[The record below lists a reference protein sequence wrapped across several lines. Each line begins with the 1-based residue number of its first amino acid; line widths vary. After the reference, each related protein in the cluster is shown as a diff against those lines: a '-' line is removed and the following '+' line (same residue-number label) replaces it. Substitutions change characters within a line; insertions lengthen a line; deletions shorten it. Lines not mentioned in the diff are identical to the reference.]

1 MATRHVYLDNAATTG
16 VSVPVLEAML
26 PFLKEAYG
34 NPSSVHSW
42 GREARKALNNA
53 RRQVAAALGAQE
65 NEIFFTGCGTESD
78 NWAIRG
84 TAMAKRDKGR
94 HIITSAI
101 EHHAVLHTCQAL
113 EKEGWEVTYLPVD
126 REGFVS
132 PSDVEKAIRPDTV
145 LVSIMAANNEIGTIQ
160 PIDEIGAICHAHG
173 VLFHTDAVQA
183 VGHVAFDLD
192 KSNID
197 MLSLSGHKIHAP
209 KGVGALYIRKGVHI
223 DNFMLGG
230 AQESRHRAGTEN
242 MASIVGLG
250 KAIEIA
256 TTDLERRASELAAKR
271 DHMIERIL
279 TEIPET
285 MVNGSRD
292 KRLPGNVNISIRYL
306 ESESVLLNLDLK
318 GIAASS
324 GSACTSGSLDPSHVL
339 MAIGISHELANGSLR
354 MSLDESNS
362 LDDLDYAVDTLK
374 DIVARLREM
383 SPLYADAQR
392 GVYVEN
398 SDECNFCH

>member
-1 MATRHVYLDNAATTG
+1 MEMMKVYLDNAATTG
-16 VSVPVLEAML
+16 VSEPVLEAML
-26 PFLKEAYG
+26 PYLKQAYG

-53 RRQVAAALGAQE
+53 RRQVAAALGARE
-65 NEIFFTGCGTESD
+65 DEIFFTGCGTESD
-78 NWAIRG
+78 NWAVRG
-84 TAMAKRDKGR
+84 TAMALRSKGR
-94 HIITSAI
+94 HIVTSSI
-101 EHHAVLHTCQAL
+101 EHHAILHTCQAL

-126 REGFVS
+126 KHGFVS
-132 PSDVEKAIRPDTV
+132 PADVEKAIRPDTV
-145 LVSIMAANNEIGTIQ
+145 LVSIMAANNEIGTIE
-160 PIDEIGAICHAHG
+160 PIDEIGAICHAKG

-183 VGHVAFDLD
+183 VGHVKFDLD
-192 KSNID
+192 NSSID

-209 KGVGALYIRKGVHI
+209 KGVGALYIRKGVRI
-223 DNFMLGG
+223 DNLIQGG
-230 AQESRHRAGTEN
+230 AQESRRRAGTEN

-256 TTDLERRASELAAKR
+256 TTDIERRAAELSAKR

-285 MVNGSRD
+285 MVNGPRD

-306 ESESVLLNLDLK
+306 ESEAVLLNLDLK

-339 MAIGISHELANGSLR
+339 MATGISHELANGSLR
-354 MSLDESNS
+354 MSLDESNTYEE
-362 LDDLDYAVDTLK
+362 LDYAVDALK
-374 DIVARLREM
+374 EIVARLREM
-383 SPLYADAQR
+383 SPLYADALR
-392 GVYVEN
+392 GEYVED
-398 SDECNFCH
+398 SDDCKFCH

>member
-1 MATRHVYLDNAATTG
+1 MMKVYLDNAATTG
-16 VSVPVLEAML
+16 VSEPVLEAML
-26 PFLKEAYG
+26 PYLKQAYG

-53 RRQVAAALGAQE
+53 RRQVAAALGARE
-65 NEIFFTGCGTESD
+65 DEIFFTGCGTESD
-78 NWAIRG
+78 NWAVRG
-84 TAMAKRDKGR
+84 TAMALRSKGR
-94 HIITSAI
+94 HIVTSSI
-101 EHHAVLHTCQAL
+101 EHHAILHTCQAL

-126 REGFVS
+126 KHGFVS
-132 PSDVEKAIRPDTV
+132 PADVEKAIRPDTV
-145 LVSIMAANNEIGTIQ
+145 LVSIMAANNEIGTIE
-160 PIDEIGAICHAHG
+160 PIDEIGAICHAKG

-183 VGHVAFDLD
+183 VGHVKFDLD
-192 KSNID
+192 NSNID

-209 KGVGALYIRKGVHI
+209 KGVGALYIRKGVRI
-223 DNFMLGG
+223 DNLIQGG
-230 AQESRHRAGTEN
+230 AQESRRRAGTEN

-256 TTDLERRASELAAKR
+256 TTDIERRAAELSAKR

-285 MVNGSRD
+285 MVNGPRD

-306 ESESVLLNLDLK
+306 ESEAVLLNLDLK

-339 MAIGISHELANGSLR
+339 MATGISHELANGSLR
-354 MSLDESNS
+354 MSLDESNTYEE
-362 LDDLDYAVDTLK
+362 LDYAVDALK
-374 DIVARLREM
+374 EIVARLREM
-383 SPLYADAQR
+383 SPLYADALR
-392 GVYVEN
+392 GEYVED
-398 SDECNFCH
+398 SDDCKFCH

>member
-1 MATRHVYLDNAATTG
+1 MEMMKVYLDNAATTG
-16 VSVPVLEAML
+16 VSEPVLEAML
-26 PFLKEAYG
+26 PYLKQAYG

-53 RRQVAAALGAQE
+53 RRQVAAALGARE
-65 NEIFFTGCGTESD
+65 DEIFFTGCGTESD
-78 NWAIRG
+78 NWAVRG
-84 TAMAKRDKGR
+84 TAMALRSKGR
-94 HIITSAI
+94 HIVTSSI
-101 EHHAVLHTCQAL
+101 EHHAILHTCQAL

-126 REGFVS
+126 KHGFVS
-132 PSDVEKAIRPDTV
+132 PADVEKAIRPDTV
-145 LVSIMAANNEIGTIQ
+145 LVSIMAANNEIGTIE
-160 PIDEIGAICHAHG
+160 PIDEIGAICHAKG

-183 VGHVAFDLD
+183 VGHVKFDLD
-192 KSNID
+192 NSSID

-209 KGVGALYIRKGVHI
+209 KGVGALYIRKGVRI
-223 DNFMLGG
+223 DNIIQGG
-230 AQESRHRAGTEN
+230 AQESRRRAGTEN

-256 TTDLERRASELAAKR
+256 TTDIERRAAELSAKR

-285 MVNGSRD
+285 MVNGPRD

-306 ESESVLLNLDLK
+306 ESEAVLLNLDLK

-339 MAIGISHELANGSLR
+339 MATGISHELANGSLR
-354 MSLDESNS
+354 MSLDESNTYEE
-362 LDDLDYAVDTLK
+362 LDYAVDALK
-374 DIVARLREM
+374 EIVARLREM
-383 SPLYADAQR
+383 SPLYADALR
-392 GVYVEN
+392 GEYVED
-398 SDECNFCH
+398 SDDCKFCH

>member
-1 MATRHVYLDNAATTG
+1 MEMMKVYLDNAATTG
-16 VSVPVLEAML
+16 VSEPVLEAML
-26 PFLKEAYG
+26 PYLKQAYG

-53 RRQVAAALGAQE
+53 RRQVAAALGARE
-65 NEIFFTGCGTESD
+65 DEIFFTGCGTESD
-78 NWAIRG
+78 NWAVRG
-84 TAMAKRDKGR
+84 TAMALRSKGR
-94 HIITSAI
+94 HIVTSSI
-101 EHHAVLHTCQAL
+101 EHHAILHTCQAL

-126 REGFVS
+126 KHGFVS
-132 PSDVEKAIRPDTV
+132 PADVEKAIRPDTV
-145 LVSIMAANNEIGTIQ
+145 LVSIMAANNEIGTIE
-160 PIDEIGAICHAHG
+160 PIDEIGAICHAKG

-183 VGHVAFDLD
+183 VGHVKFDLD
-192 KSNID
+192 NSNID

-209 KGVGALYIRKGVHI
+209 KGVGALYIRKGVRI
-223 DNFMLGG
+223 DNLIQGG
-230 AQESRHRAGTEN
+230 AQESRRRAGTEN

-256 TTDLERRASELAAKR
+256 TTDIERRAAELSAKR

-285 MVNGSRD
+285 MVNGPRD

-306 ESESVLLNLDLK
+306 ESEAVLLNLDLK

-339 MAIGISHELANGSLR
+339 MATGISHELANGSLR
-354 MSLDESNS
+354 MSLDESNTYEE
-362 LDDLDYAVDTLK
+362 LDYAVDALK
-374 DIVARLREM
+374 EIVARLREM
-383 SPLYADAQR
+383 SPLYADALR
-392 GVYVEN
+392 GEYVED
-398 SDECNFCH
+398 SDDCKFCH

>member
-1 MATRHVYLDNAATTG
+1 MMKVYLDNAATTG
-16 VSVPVLEAML
+16 VSEPVLEAML
-26 PFLKEAYG
+26 PYLKQAYG

-53 RRQVAAALGAQE
+53 RRQVAAALGARE
-65 NEIFFTGCGTESD
+65 DEIFFTGCGTESD
-78 NWAIRG
+78 NWAVRG
-84 TAMAKRDKGR
+84 TAMALRSKGR
-94 HIITSAI
+94 HIVTSSI
-101 EHHAVLHTCQAL
+101 EHHAILHTCQAL

-126 REGFVS
+126 KHGFVS
-132 PSDVEKAIRPDTV
+132 PADVEKAIRPDTV
-145 LVSIMAANNEIGTIQ
+145 LVSIMAANNEIGTIE
-160 PIDEIGAICHAHG
+160 PIDEIGAICHAKG

-183 VGHVAFDLD
+183 VGHVKFDLD
-192 KSNID
+192 NSSID

-209 KGVGALYIRKGVHI
+209 KGVGALYIRKGVRI
-223 DNFMLGG
+223 DNLIQGG
-230 AQESRHRAGTEN
+230 AQESRRRAGTEN

-256 TTDLERRASELAAKR
+256 TTDIERRAAELSAKR

-285 MVNGSRD
+285 MVNGPRD

-306 ESESVLLNLDLK
+306 ESEAVLLNLDLK

-339 MAIGISHELANGSLR
+339 MATGISHELANGSLR
-354 MSLDESNS
+354 MSLDESNTYEE
-362 LDDLDYAVDTLK
+362 LDYAVDALK
-374 DIVARLREM
+374 EIVARLREM
-383 SPLYADAQR
+383 SPLYADALR
-392 GVYVEN
+392 GEYVED
-398 SDECNFCH
+398 SDDCKFCH

>member
-16 VSVPVLEAML
+16 VSAPVLEAML

-84 TAMAKRDKGR
+84 TAMAKHDKGR

-101 EHHAVLHTCQAL
+101 EHHAVLHTCQSL

>member
-1 MATRHVYLDNAATTG
+1 M
-16 VSVPVLEAML
+16 
-26 PFLKEAYG
+26 
-34 NPSSVHSW
+34 
-42 GREARKALNNA
+42 
-53 RRQVAAALGAQE
+53 GAQE

-183 VGHVAFDLD
+183 VGHIAFDLD

>member
-1 MATRHVYLDNAATTG
+1 METRKVYLDNAATTG
-16 VSVPVLEAML
+16 VSAPVLEAML
-26 PFLKEAYG
+26 PFLKETYG
-34 NPSSVHSW
+34 NPSSVHWW
-42 GREARKALNNA
+42 GREARKALGNA

-65 NEIFFTGCGTESD
+65 SEIYFTGCGTESD
-78 NWAIRG
+78 NWAVRG
-84 TAMAKRDKGR
+84 TAMALRSKGR

-101 EHHAVLHTCQAL
+101 EHHAILHTCQAL

-126 REGFVS
+126 SEGFVS
-132 PSDVEKAIRPDTV
+132 PADVEKAIRPDTV
-145 LVSIMAANNEIGTIQ
+145 LVTIMAANNEIGTIE

-183 VGHVAFDLD
+183 VGHIPFDLD

-209 KGVGALYIRKGVHI
+209 KGVGALYIRKGVRI
-223 DNFMLGG
+223 NNLIEGG

-256 TTDLERRASELAAKR
+256 TTDIERRSAELAAKR

-285 MVNGSRD
+285 MVNGSRA
-292 KRLPGNVNISIRYL
+292 KRLPGTVNVSIRYL

-354 MSLDESNS
+354 MSLDESNTYE
-362 LDDLDYAVDTLK
+362 DIDYAVDTLK
-374 DIVARLREM
+374 EIVNRLREM

-398 SDECNFCH
+398 SDDCKFCH

>member
-1 MATRHVYLDNAATTG
+1 MVTKRVYLDNAATTG
-16 VSVPVLEAML
+16 VSAPVLEAML
-26 PFLKEAYG
+26 PLLKEVYG

-53 RRQVAAALGAQE
+53 RRQVASALGAQE
-65 NEIFFTGCGTESD
+65 NEIYFTGCGTESD

-84 TAMAKRDKGR
+84 TAMAKRSKGR

-132 PSDVEKAIRPDTV
+132 PADVERAIRPDTV
-145 LVSIMAANNEIGTIQ
+145 LVTIMTANNEIGTIE

-183 VGHVAFDLD
+183 VGHVKFDLD
-192 KSNID
+192 NSNID

-209 KGVGALYIRKGVHI
+209 KGIGALYIRKGVHI

-256 TTDLERRASELAAKR
+256 TTDLEKKAAELAAKR
-271 DHMIERIL
+271 DHMINRIL
-279 TEIPET
+279 TEIPDT
-285 MVNGSRD
+285 MINGSRE
-292 KRLPGNVNISIRYL
+292 KRLPGNVNVSIRYL

-354 MSLDESNS
+354 LSLDESNTMEE
-362 LDDLDYAVDTLK
+362 LDYTVDTLK

-392 GVYVEN
+392 GCYVEN
-398 SDECNFCH
+398 SDDCKFCH

>member
-1 MATRHVYLDNAATTG
+1 MATRHDYLDNAATTG
-16 VSVPVLEAML
+16 GSAPVLEAML

-84 TAMAKRDKGR
+84 TAMAKRDKCR

>member
-1 MATRHVYLDNAATTG
+1 
-16 VSVPVLEAML
+16 
-26 PFLKEAYG
+26 
-34 NPSSVHSW
+34 
-42 GREARKALNNA
+42 
-53 RRQVAAALGAQE
+53 
-65 NEIFFTGCGTESD
+65 
-78 NWAIRG
+78 
-84 TAMAKRDKGR
+84 
-94 HIITSAI
+94 
-101 EHHAVLHTCQAL
+101 
-113 EKEGWEVTYLPVD
+113 
-126 REGFVS
+126 
-132 PSDVEKAIRPDTV
+132 
-145 LVSIMAANNEIGTIQ
+145 
-160 PIDEIGAICHAHG
+160 
-173 VLFHTDAVQA
+173 
-183 VGHVAFDLD
+183 
-192 KSNID
+192 
-197 MLSLSGHKIHAP
+197 
-209 KGVGALYIRKGVHI
+209 
-223 DNFMLGG
+223 
-230 AQESRHRAGTEN
+230 

-354 MSLDESNS
+354 MSLDESNM
-362 LDDLDYAVDTLK
+362 LEDLDYAVDTLK